1 MRREPLALRGVA
13 LGDLARRHG
22 LELVGPD
29 REISLLALTKA
40 TTELDGEVLT
50 YVTSPEYLAAF
61 IEGPHGSAVVERR
74 FVPDGRIAG
83 KSILVCPDT
92 RGEETFFQ
100 VHIDLVAEGQI
111 MTLEP
116 SRGERSAIHPSAVV
130 MDNVQIGDDVVIEA
144 NAVVYPNTVVGDRS
158 LIKANASIGGEGF
171 EIKYIGDRRTLI
183 PHSGGVD
190 LGADTL
196 VGSSTCIDRGLFGT
210 YTTIGDGTKIDNLVY
225 VGHNVEMGED
235 CGVVACV
242 EIGGSSRLGR
252 GVWLAGNS
260 SCNHE
265 TQFGDYSYVGTGS
278 VVVRDV
284 PAFTLVAGSPAR
296 VFGNVCRCRARLNLE
311 NDDVCAK
318 CGTRY
323 RLEETGDVSM
333 LE

>member
-1 MRREPLALRGVA
+1 M
-13 LGDLARRHG
+13 
-22 LELVGPD
+22 
-29 REISLLALTKA
+29 
-40 TTELDGEVLT
+40 
-50 YVTSPEYLAAF
+50 
-61 IEGPHGSAVVERR
+61 
-74 FVPDGRIAG
+74 
-83 KSILVCPDT
+83 
-92 RGEETFFQ
+92 
-100 VHIDLVAEGQI
+100 
-111 MTLEP
+111 
-116 SRGERSAIHPSAVV
+116 
-130 MDNVQIGDDVVIEA
+130 
-144 NAVVYPNTVVGDRS
+144 
-158 LIKANASIGGEGF
+158 
-171 EIKYIGDRRTLI
+171 
-183 PHSGGVD
+183 D

-210 YTTIGDGTKIDNLVY
+210 YTSIGDGTKIDNLVH

-242 EIGGSSRLGR
+242 EIGGSSHLGR

-296 VFGNVCRCRARLNLE
+296 VFGHVCRCRTRLNLE